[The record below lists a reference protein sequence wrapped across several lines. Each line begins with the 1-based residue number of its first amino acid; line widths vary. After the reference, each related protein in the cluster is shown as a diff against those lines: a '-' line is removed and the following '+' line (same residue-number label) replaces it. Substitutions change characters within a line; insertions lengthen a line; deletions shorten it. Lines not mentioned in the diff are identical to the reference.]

1 MAGNVREI
9 NRRIG
14 NIRNIRQITKAMNA
28 IAMTKVTR
36 FKRRLE
42 AAKPWTES
50 LERLV
55 AAAMAQPN
63 LTREPHPLVSDNGAE
78 PVAVLVLNSDSGLC
92 GRYTGDLNRA
102 TEKLIHEHGPAAR
115 LLVGGEKARLF
126 FARQDQSRSR
136 PVETL
141 ETYVRVY
148 SDPTMDIAGRISRD
162 IIRLYNEQAIGRCIV
177 VSMRFVSDL
186 RQRLQ
191 IETLLPIEVAP
202 RGSEALIEPS
212 GPEFLDRMLP
222 LYVQGKLFEALLH
235 TRASEEAIRRQSM
248 KSATDNADDL
258 ITLLTRTYNK
268 ARQQGIT
275 TEIADIVGGSEALR
289 NA

>member
-1 MAGNVREI
+1 MAGNVRAI

-42 AAKPWTES
+42 AVKPWSES
-50 LERLV
+50 LEHLV
-55 AAAMAQPN
+55 AAAMAQPA
-63 LTREPHPLVSDNGAE
+63 LTQEPHPLVSDNGAA
-78 PVAVLVLNSDSGLC
+78 PVAVLVLNADSGLC

-102 TEKLIHEHGPAAR
+102 TDSLIGEYGTAAR
-115 LLVGGEKARLF
+115 LLIGGEKARLF
-126 FARQDQSRSR
+126 FAHES
-136 PVETL
+136 EKTL
-141 ETYVRVY
+141 GTYVRAY
-148 SDPTMDIAGRISRD
+148 SDPTMEIAGRISRD
-162 IIRLYNEQAIGRCIV
+162 IIRLYSEQAIGRCVV

-186 RQRLQ
+186 KQRLR
-191 IETLLPIEVAP
+191 IETLLPIDVAP
-202 RGSEALIEPS
+202 HGSDALIEPA

-268 ARQQGIT
+268 LRQQGIT

>member
-1 MAGNVREI
+1 VAGNVRAI

-14 NIRNIRQITKAMNA
+14 NITNIRQITKAMNA

-36 FKRRLE
+36 FKRRLD
-42 AAKPWTES
+42 AVQPWIES
-50 LERLV
+50 LDHLV
-55 AAAMAQPN
+55 SAAMAQPN
-63 LTREPHPLVSDNGAE
+63 LTREPHPLVADNGAE
-78 PVAVLVLNSDSGLC
+78 PTAVLVLNADSGLC

-102 TEKLIHEHGPAAR
+102 TARLIDEQGPAAR
-115 LLVGGEKARLF
+115 LLIGGEKARLF
-126 FARQDQSRSR
+126 FAHRSGS
-136 PVETL
+136 VKTL
-141 ETYVRVY
+141 GTYVRVY
-148 SDPTMDIAGRISRD
+148 NDPNMEIAGRISRD
-162 IIRLYNEQAIGRCIV
+162 LIRLYSEQRIGRCVV

-186 RQRLQ
+186 KQTLQ
-191 IETLLPIEVAP
+191 VETLLPVSVEP
-202 RGSEALIEPS
+202 RGVEALIEPA

-248 KSATDNADDL
+248 KNATDNADDL

-268 ARQQGIT
+268 LRQQGIT

>member
-9 NRRIG
+9 DRRIG

-42 AAKPWTES
+42 AVKPWTES

-55 AAAMAQPN
+55 AAAMAQPA
-63 LTREPHPLVSDNGAE
+63 LTSEPHPLLSDNGAE
-78 PVAVLVLNSDSGLC
+78 PVAVLVLNADSGLC

-102 TEKLIHEHGPAAR
+102 TESLIEEHGPAAR
-115 LLVGGEKARLF
+115 LLIGGEKARLF
-126 FARQDQSRSR
+126 FAHRSH

-141 ETYVRVY
+141 GTYVRAY
-148 SDPTMDIAGRISRD
+148 NDPTMEIAGRISQD
-162 IIRLYNEQAIGRCIV
+162 IIRLYSEQTVGRCIA

-186 RQRLQ
+186 KQQLR
-191 IETLLPIEVAP
+191 IETLLPVSVKP
-202 RGSEALIEPS
+202 RGVEALIEPA

-222 LYVQGKLFEALLH
+222 LYVQGKVFESLLH

-248 KSATDNADDL
+248 KNATDNADDL

-268 ARQQGIT
+268 LRQQGIT

>member
-1 MAGNVREI
+1 MSGNVRAI

-14 NIRNIRQITKAMNA
+14 NIQNIRQITKAMNA

-50 LERLV
+50 LEHLV
-55 AAAMAQPN
+55 AAAMAQPH
-63 LTREPHPLVSDNGAE
+63 LTREPHPLISDNGAE
-78 PVAVLVLNSDSGLC
+78 PVAVLVLNADSGLC

-102 TEKLIHEHGPAAR
+102 TENLISEHGAAAR

-126 FARQDQSRSR
+126 FGHRSR

-141 ETYVRVY
+141 GTYVRAY
-148 SDPTMDIAGRISRD
+148 ADPTMEIAGRISRD
-162 IIRLYNEQAIGRCIV
+162 VIRLYAEEKIGRCLV

-186 RQRLQ
+186 KQRLRV
-191 IETLLPIEVAP
+191 ETLLPVSVEP
-202 RGSEALIEPS
+202 RGVEALIDPS
-212 GPEFLDRMLP
+212 GPEFLDKMLP

-235 TRASEEAIRRQSM
+235 TRTSEEAIRRQSM
-248 KSATDNADDL
+248 KNATDNADDL

-268 ARQQGIT
+268 LRQQGIT